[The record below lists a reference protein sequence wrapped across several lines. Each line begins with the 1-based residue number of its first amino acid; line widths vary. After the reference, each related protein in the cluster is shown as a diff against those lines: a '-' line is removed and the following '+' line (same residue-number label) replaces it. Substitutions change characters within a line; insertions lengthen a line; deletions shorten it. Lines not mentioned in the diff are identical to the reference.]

1 MKKVLLGTTAL
12 LGAGMVAGT
21 AQASDG
27 IKLDVGGFFQTVYQ
41 GVFDK
46 DHGFGKHRN
55 TDRFLHNA
63 EVHFKGETTLDNGL
77 TVGARV
83 ELEGENFT
91 GGGPGSPTN
100 GFGDQ
105 IDKAFVYW
113 SGGFGKVIIGS
124 QDASIG
130 GYCLLPPGATA
141 NFSAFSPASWGSNDP
156 IASNSACSDTE
167 GNSQKLV
174 YITPN
179 FGGFQLRVSYTPSNN
194 AEVYDQA
201 GVNSSGT
208 PTNPN
213 GTAHHS
219 ASFYA
224 TYSFAGDG
232 WGVDWGGGV
241 SHQFAKNHTGG
252 GNNGRNTDYQS
263 GLNVTIGNFG
273 IGAVAEYYATGGND
287 NDALIWGGG
296 LSYGVDAWTV
306 GLQGSHGHYDASVDD
321 GAGSSDDSSLSRIIA
336 TGSYAMGPGVT
347 LDAELGYTWFHDTG
361 GSDPRR
367 SYHAFDVAIGS
378 ALTF

>member
-1 MKKVLLGTTAL
+1 
-12 LGAGMVAGT
+12 MVAGT

-41 GVFDK
+41 GVFQLNTTDSPF
-46 DHGFGKHRN
+46 DNHRN
-55 TDRFLHNA
+55 LDRFVHNA
-63 EVHFKGETTLDNGL
+63 EIHFKGETTLDNGL
-77 TVGARV
+77 TVGAHV

-91 GGGPGSPTN
+91 GGGPASPGN

-113 SGGFGKVIIGS
+113 SGGFGKVQIGT
-124 QDASIG
+124 QDKTIG
-130 GYCLLPPGATA
+130 AYCLLPPGATA

-156 IASNSACSDTE
+156 VGSNSACSDTE
-167 GNSQKLV
+167 GNSNGIV

-179 FGGFQLRVSYTPSNN
+179 FGGFQLRVGYTPNNN

-201 GVNSSGT
+201 GVNAAGT
-208 PTNPN
+208 PTNPDGVAN
-213 GTAHHS
+213 HS
-219 ASFYA
+219 AGFYA

-241 SHQFAKNHTGG
+241 DHQFGFNHTTG
-252 GNNGRNTDYQS
+252 GNNGRSTDYQS
-263 GLNVTIGNFG
+263 GLNLTFGNFG
-273 IGAVAEYYATGGND
+273 VGGVFEYFGNGGSDNNAWVA
-287 NDALIWGGG
+287 GGG

-306 GLQGSHGHYDASVDD
+306 GLQGSHGHYAT
-321 GAGSSDDSSLSRIIA
+321 GTPGSRSLNRIIA

-347 LDAELGYTWFHDTG
+347 LDAELGYTWFSDTSALAEG
-361 GSDPRR
+361 NSDHY
-367 SYHAFDVAIGS
+367 SAADISIGS